1 MLVII
6 EFCGELL
13 IKKEFLLED
22 IFELMQSVL
31 FDLSRILHRGCN
43 LPFKSMT
50 KCLNFSTQMHL
61 ACLENCQ
68 REGIVAGVQ
77 RVVRRLLIVLAGLQQ
92 TSEEHYLLGK

>member
-1 MLVII
+1 MLAII
-6 EFCGELL
+6 EFYEEVL

-22 IFELMQSVL
+22 TFELMQSVL

-50 KCLNFSTQMHL
+50 NCLNFSTQMHF

-77 RVVRRLLIVLAGLQQ
+77 RVVRRLLIVLAGLLQ
-92 TSEEHYLLGK
+92 TPEEHYLLGK